1 MPINNIILREIMFI
15 NKNPGTSCKIAP
27 KDRMILHANR
37 LLGAPRLRLLR
48 VRNDSCLV
56 PRSFQNNI
64 KVSIISLNVLLLKG
78 AIILLKF
85 LLFTNHLNL
94 SFDSGMLRQL
104 CRRY

>member
-1 MPINNIILREIMFI
+1 MFI

-78 AIILLKF
+78 AINPVEVFAVYKPFKF
-85 LLFTNHLNL
+85 VV
-94 SFDSGMLRQL
+94 
-104 CRRY
+104 

>member
-1 MPINNIILREIMFI
+1 MISFHFYTMPIINIILRELTFI
-15 NKNPGTSCKIAP
+15 NKTQGTSCKIAP

-64 KVSIISLNVLLLKG
+64 QVSMFFKRFSIE
-78 AIILLKF
+78 
-85 LLFTNHLNL
+85 
-94 SFDSGMLRQL
+94 R
-104 CRRY
+104 